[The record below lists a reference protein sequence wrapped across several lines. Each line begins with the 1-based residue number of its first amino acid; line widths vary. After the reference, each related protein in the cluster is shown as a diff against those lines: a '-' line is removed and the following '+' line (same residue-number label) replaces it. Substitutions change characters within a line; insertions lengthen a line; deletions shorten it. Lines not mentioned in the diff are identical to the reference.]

1 MGRLTSYHRQRCA
14 ETAPQREHV
23 IVYAKNQGTRKTD
36 RLILYCD
43 TRTESAAFAET
54 EKPMTGMI
62 QSGAAGSIQR
72 NQPVREKKFWPRE
85 RVLGLLPL
93 LIGFAI
99 LVWIA
104 YLPSGL
110 HAVAVFRT

>member
-14 ETAPQREHV
+14 EPAPHGEHV
-23 IVYAKNQGTRKTD
+23 MVYATNQGTRKPD

-43 TRTESAAFAET
+43 TPSDTAAFAET
-54 EKPMTGMI
+54 KKPMTGMI

-72 NQPVREKKFWPRE
+72 NQPVREKQFWPRE
-85 RVLGLLPL
+85 LVLGLLPL